1 MSKHLDEEYKKM
13 IAAEVPDL
21 WNRIE
26 ANLPEKQIA
35 KTGEN
40 ADATEKSEN
49 INAVQ
54 PAPKKKKPV
63 IFKILP
69 WAGAATAAALLLM
82 VALPAI
88 LLSNLGKK
96 NQKSAAAMA
105 MNTMHEAAYEA
116 TYEEPAFADTDYA
129 EDDGR
134 TLGVTENMDSFQNY
148 AVQSGQANIRT
159 GSENYDS
166 FKADL
171 TGAVPAE
178 EAETETDLAE
188 AGAEAGMQQQKKL
201 AGSLNGETEDED
213 FEFYVRIESIL
224 INGQNF
230 FTCSA
235 SMELEDFSNPDLA
248 MEVFGVELSD
258 ESEVKAEIGSVY
270 LAKFDDDDYLIL
282 LEKME

>member
-21 WNRIE
+21 WDRIE

-96 NQKSAAAMA
+96 NQKSA
-105 MNTMHEAAYEA
+105 
-116 TYEEPAFADTDYA
+116 
-129 EDDGR
+129 R
-134 TLGVTENMDSFQNY
+134 QW
-148 AVQSGQANIRT
+148 R
-159 GSENYDS
+159 
-166 FKADL
+166 
-171 TGAVPAE
+171 
-178 EAETETDLAE
+178 
-188 AGAEAGMQQQKKL
+188 
-201 AGSLNGETEDED
+201 
-213 FEFYVRIESIL
+213 
-224 INGQNF
+224 
-230 FTCSA
+230 
-235 SMELEDFSNPDLA
+235 
-248 MEVFGVELSD
+248 
-258 ESEVKAEIGSVY
+258 
-270 LAKFDDDDYLIL
+270 
-282 LEKME
+282 